1 MADEG
6 LTEGAILL
14 LTLGEEEASE
24 VFKHLS
30 PREVQKLGE
39 TMASLTNLTR
49 DQVDKVLDRF
59 HNEASAQ
66 ASLDVDT
73 DAYLRNVLSKALGP
87 DKANLLLDRILSGG
101 DTSAIERLKW
111 LDAPTVAEMIKNEH
125 PQIIA
130 TILVHLERDQASQVL
145 GALTARTRN
154 DVALRIATL
163 DGVQPA
169 ALRELNEAMSKLFA
183 GSDQLSRKPLGG
195 VRMVAEILNMLP
207 GSVENET
214 VESVREVDADLAQK
228 ILDEMLKFE
237 DLQKLDDKAI
247 QSVLREVQGD
257 SLVIALKGADTALRD
272 RIFKNMSQRA
282 AEQMREDLETKGP
295 VKLSEVEA
303 QQKEVIKIVRRLAEE
318 GQIAIGGKGD
328 DQFV

>member
-39 TMASLTNLTR
+39 TMATLSNLTR
-49 DQVDKVLDRF
+49 DQVDKVLTRF
-59 HNEASAQ
+59 HSEAGAQ

-73 DAYLRNVLSKALGP
+73 DAYLRTVLSKALGP

-111 LDAPTVAEMIKNEH
+111 LDAPTVAELIKNEH

-163 DGVQPA
+163 DGVQPT

-183 GSDQLSRKPLGG
+183 GSDQLARKPLGG

-207 GSVENET
+207 GAVETET

-257 SLVIALKGADTALRD
+257 SLVIALKGADAALRE

>member
-24 VFKHLS
+24 VFKHLA

-39 TMASLTNLTR
+39 TMAALSNLTR
-49 DQVDKVLDRF
+49 EQVDKVLERF
-59 HNEASAQ
+59 HSEASAQ

-87 DKANLLLDRILSGG
+87 DKANLLLDRILAGG

-111 LDAPTVAEMIKNEH
+111 LDGPTVAEMIKNEH

-163 DGVQPA
+163 DGVQPI
-169 ALRELNEAMSKLFA
+169 ALRELNEAMAKLFS
-183 GSDQLSRKPLGG
+183 GNDNLSRKPLGG

-207 GSVENET
+207 GAVETET
-214 VESVREVDADLAQK
+214 VDSVREVDADLAQK

-257 SLVIALKGADTALRD
+257 SLVLALKGADATLREK
-272 RIFKNMSQRA
+272 IFKNMSQRA
-282 AEQMREDLETKGP
+282 AEQMREDLESRGP
-295 VKLSEVEA
+295 VKLSEVEG
-303 QQKEVIKIVRRLAEE
+303 QQKEIIKIVRRLAEE
-318 GQIAIGGKGD
+318 GTIAIGGKGD